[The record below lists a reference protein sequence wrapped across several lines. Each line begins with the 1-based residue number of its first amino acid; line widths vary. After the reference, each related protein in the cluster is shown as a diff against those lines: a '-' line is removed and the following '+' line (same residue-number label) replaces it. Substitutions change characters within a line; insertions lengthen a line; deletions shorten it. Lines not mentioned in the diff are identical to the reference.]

1 MTGWLGTSGNDGFY
15 RCCIIN
21 EVCKIGTA
29 NTACIFRRNSASCWF
44 DNGCAEHC
52 MMVFWETEN
61 IKHFEYY
68 EILRPSLCR
77 APPPP
82 FIFFILGV
90 VFVYFLGGM
99 FIYFYTFQHT
109 NKMAQSSTNFYQLAR
124 FVFAGGNL
132 SIFVSPCKNKPGQLV
147 KICTTLCHLR

>member
-1 MTGWLGTSGNDGFY
+1 MTGWLGTSGNDGFC

-29 NTACIFRRNSASCWF
+29 NTACIFRRNSASCWL
-44 DNGCAEHC
+44 DNGCSEHC

-68 EILRPSLCR
+68 EILHRSLCR

-82 FIFFILGV
+82 PPLFIFYFWVFCLLGWNV
-90 VFVYFLGGM
+90 HLFLY
-99 FIYFYTFQHT
+99 ISAH
-109 NKMAQSSTNFYQLAR
+109 KMAQSSTNFT
-124 FVFAGGNL
+124 NW
-132 SIFVSPCKNKPGQLV
+132 PGLFLQG
-147 KICTTLCHLR
+147 KT